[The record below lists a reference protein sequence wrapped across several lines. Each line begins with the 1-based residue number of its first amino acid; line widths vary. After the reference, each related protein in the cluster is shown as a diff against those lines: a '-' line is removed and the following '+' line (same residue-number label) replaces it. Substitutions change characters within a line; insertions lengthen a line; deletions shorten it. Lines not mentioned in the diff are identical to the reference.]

1 MFEQPI
7 AEKECDCAPPTG
19 VPRYMGTFADLM
31 ALLLCFFVLLLS
43 FSEMDALKFKMVVRS
58 LENAFGVT
66 TPEAPDAVP
75 MGTSIIQHTFSPT
88 PNKPSPLTTLRQS
101 SVSDKKALK
110 INDLEKYKSAVR
122 NSQRHEL
129 QQLLAPEIAQNLV
142 SLETIEDRVTI
153 RINEQAA
160 FPSGNARLKPGFM
173 PVLNKISQSLAQ
185 TEADF
190 IVSGHTDDIPINSPR
205 YRSNWELSAAR
216 AASVVHILLEQPRL
230 TAERFY
236 IKGRGSTQPLAANNS
251 LANRAVNRR
260 VEISLVN

>member
-1 MFEQPI
+1 
-7 AEKECDCAPPTG
+7 
-19 VPRYMGTFADLM
+19 
-31 ALLLCFFVLLLS
+31 
-43 FSEMDALKFKMVVRS
+43 
-58 LENAFGVT
+58 
-66 TPEAPDAVP
+66 
-75 MGTSIIQHTFSPT
+75 
-88 PNKPSPLTTLRQS
+88 
-101 SVSDKKALK
+101 
-110 INDLEKYKSAVR
+110 
-122 NSQRHEL
+122 SQRHEL